1 MSAKTKRIGLA
12 DGIVEFCLGL
22 VEGVIDFVGLAS
34 FVVIIGA
41 CARVPAK
48 TVIDTAGN
56 VCQVVVAAVDP
67 SLGPICTTAQAIAD
81 AIAALLAEHQA
92 MGVTGAAPSQ
102 GEIYNWLV
110 AHGATPVKS

>member
-1 MSAKTKRIGLA
+1 MSAKTKRIGLV
-12 DGIVEFCLGL
+12 DGI
-22 VEGVIDFVGLAS
+22 IDWLGLAS
-34 FVVIIGA
+34 FVIIINGA
-41 CARVPAK
+41 CANVPAK

-92 MGVTGAAPSQ
+92 MGVAGAAPSQ